1 MVKVCFTDVDDY
13 KGLGKAIKIANENF
27 EIIAPLDIGPRIM
40 HFAKLDGDNI
50 FEDEANLGETLPDG
64 TEWKIYGGHRV
75 WHSPEAFPRS
85 YVSDSVPLEMYEK
98 LEDGIILYQKEEE
111 WTQIQKIIEV
121 HMRDDRVKVINR
133 LKNNG
138 AWPIEMAV
146 WSLTIGS
153 RNGREICPVVQRN
166 SGLLPNTHY
175 VNWPYSR
182 MDDNRVYWGQK
193 YIVVDSDPNDESAFK
208 FGYPNEYGWIA
219 YFNKELCFIKKY
231 RHELSGKYPDR
242 GCSWET
248 YTSNW
253 GVELEALST
262 MQMVKPGKEISHD
275 EEWFLF
281 DGVPCPERDEEQ
293 IERVLSGI
301 AGVAGIELPAVSS
314 SGWDPTFET
323 D

>member
-1 MVKVCFTDVDDY
+1 MPNVQFKDVDDY
-13 KGLGKAIKIANENF
+13 KGLGKAIKIANDNY
-27 EIIAPLDIGPRIM
+27 EIIAALDIGPRIM
-40 HFAKLDGDNI
+40 HFAKPDGENI

-64 TEWKIYGGHRV
+64 SEWKIYGGHRV

-85 YVSDSVPLEMYEK
+85 YVSDSIPLEKYEK
-98 LEDGIILYQKEEE
+98 LSDGIILYQKEEA
-111 WTQIQKIIEV
+111 WTHIQKIMEV
-121 HMRDDRVKVINR
+121 RLCDDRVKVVNR

-153 RNGREICPVVQRN
+153 RNGREVCPVIQRN

-182 MDDNRVYWGQK
+182 MDDSRVYWGQK
-193 YIVVDSDPNDESAFK
+193 YIVVDNDPGDETAFK

-219 YFNKELCFIKKY
+219 YFNKGLCYIKKFHHS
-231 RHELSGKYPDR
+231 RSGNYPDR

-248 YTSNW
+248 YTSYW
-253 GVELEALST
+253 GVELESLSPLQT
-262 MQMVKPGKEISHD
+262 VKPGKDISLED
-275 EEWFLF
+275 EWFLF
-281 DGVPCPERDEEQ
+281 DGVQCPERDEEQ
-293 IERVLSGI
+293 IEKVLGDI
-301 AGVAGIELPAVSS
+301 ADIAEIELPVVSS
-314 SGWDPTFET
+314 DGWDPTFEA